1 MADKPNPIQIQKALG
16 GVDYPASAED
26 LVRNAEQSGADEA
39 VLEALRKL
47 PRGPY
52 ETPADVSKAVSESA

>member
-1 MADKPNPIQIQKALG
+1 MADKPNPIEIQKALG

-26 LVRNAEQSGADEA
+26 LVKNAEQSGAGEA

-47 PRGPY
+47 PGGSY
-52 ETPADVSKAVSESA
+52 GSPAEVSKAVSDSA